1 MLAAFVGAA
10 VIVAPGGPSPG
21 RGPGWRPPA
30 YERALRWRDII
41 RLRLSPWLLGTGT
54 PFPTGPEFPVDTP
67 ERSKPARER
76 RADSRW
82 PWA

>member
-1 MLAAFVGAA
+1 VRRFLLAAMVGAA

-41 RLRLSPWLLGTGT
+41 RLRLSPWLLGASQQIPADAPDRTRTTGDR
-54 PFPTGPEFPVDTP
+54 P
-67 ERSKPARER
+67 
-76 RADSRW
+76 ADSRW